1 LLVAGAQTE
10 SSMYEMVFKPAT
22 CSASPIALEVAKK
35 FHGRSACSFR
45 KIVPHMFFAT
55 DMHAP

>member
-1 LLVAGAQTE
+1 
-10 SSMYEMVFKPAT
+10 MYEMVFKPAT
-22 CSASPIALEVAKK
+22 CSAAPIALEVAKK

-45 KIVPHMFFAT
+45 KIDPHMFFAT